1 VTTVQ
6 EYLILKLKGPLQS
19 WGAHTYEDYRPSNLF
34 PTQSGLLGLLA
45 ACLGIERQDRARL
58 QTLDQSIELAVRVDH
73 ATLDGE
79 KPLSPT
85 KITDFHTVMD
95 ARRVDGKASKYPVVS
110 RREYLCDATFT
121 VAIRESA
128 QPRMNL
134 DELEAAV
141 KKPYYTPFLGRRS
154 CPLSR
159 PLWEQRLTAE
169 SFEQAL
175 EQVEPRAGVVYSEWI
190 DFEHSRLQLRDV
202 PLRAVKR
209 QFTTRFVNIKSV
221 IMRESASDVPQ

>member
-1 VTTVQ
+1 MQ
-6 EYLILKLKGPLQS
+6 AYLILKLQGPLQG
-19 WGAHTYEDYRPSNLF
+19 WGTHTYEDYRPRSFF

-45 ACLGIERQDRARL
+45 ACLGIERHDQSRFEA
-58 QTLDQSIELAVRVDH
+58 LDQSLELAVRADH
-73 ATLDGE
+73 MTLEDG
-79 KPLSPT
+79 KRLNPT
-85 KITDFHTVMD
+85 KITEFHTIMN
-95 ARRVDGKASKYPVVS
+95 ARRVDGKASRYPVES

-121 VAIRESA
+121 VAVRASA
-128 QPRMNL
+128 QPRMSL

-159 PLWEQRLTAE
+159 PLWEQRLMAE

-175 EQVEPRAGVVYSEWI
+175 EQVEPRRGVIYSEWI

-202 PLRAVKR
+202 PLRATRR
-209 QFTTRFVNIKSV
+209 QFAARYVNIKSV
-221 IMRESASDVPQ
+221 VAREGASNVPQ